1 MRWLA
6 ALLLLIGCGAGPAP
20 RTASPSGQP
29 AAGGETP
36 ARPVREAAVS
46 EAPAVVRDA
55 CARGDARIDLSHLYV
70 EIEARILPMMRDAE
84 YLGFAYDSTAMAYRL
99 KFIRK
104 GHVLFVDVDA
114 RTGKIVQKSW

>member
-1 MRWLA
+1 MSKPGLLPAAVAALA
-6 ALLLLIGCGAGPAP
+6 AATLAVPADAQQRRSEQGEARKEMEAGHILK
-20 RTASPSGQP
+20 
-29 AAGGETP
+29 
-36 ARPVREAAVS
+36 AR
-46 EAPAVVRDA
+46 
-55 CARGDARIDLSHLYV
+55 
-70 EIEARILPMMRDAE
+70 EIEARVLPMMGDAE